1 MEKNGVA
8 SKNVIGLRKLKS
20 RKGVIREL
28 SNELFMFV
36 IKGDFDVFEGFVE
49 YFGSEEDFIEFVII
63 GRRVKFHVI

>member
-1 MEKNGVA
+1 M
-8 SKNVIGLRKLKS
+8 KS

-49 YFGSEEDFIEFVII
+49 YFGSEENFIEFVII